1 MPRPSNTQERRQQ
14 ITEGLLGVMAERG
27 YEGATIPAI
36 ARAAKLAPGLVHY
49 HFANKQ
55 EILLALVDSLAGKVR
70 SRFERLL
77 AASGAAP
84 RAQLKAFIEAY
95 LGKGEDAAPAAG
107 ACWGSIGAEAVRQ
120 PEGRETYQRAVR
132 DQLAVLEHLVSAVL
146 ASEGRSTQRR
156 RETALGILSA
166 IEGAYR
172 LTVAAPDQ
180 IRPGLAAS
188 TIFRMAEGLISG
200 EPKGGRR

>member
-14 ITEGLLGVMAERG
+14 ITEGLLSVMAKRG

-49 HFANKQ
+49 HFPHKQ
-55 EILLALVDSLAGKVR
+55 AILLALVDNLAGKVR
-70 SRFERLL
+70 SRLDRLL
-77 AASGAAP
+77 AATGTDP
-84 RAQLKAFIEAY
+84 RAQLSAFIEAY
-95 LGKGEDAAPAAG
+95 VGKGEDADPAAV
-107 ACWGSIGAEAVRQ
+107 ACWVSIGSEAVRQ
-120 PEGRETYQRAVR
+120 PEVREAYQRAVR

-156 RETALGILSA
+156 REIALGVLSA

-172 LTVAAPDQ
+172 LIVAAPEQ
-180 IRPGLAAS
+180 IHAGFAAP
-188 TIFRMAEGLISG
+188 TLWRMAEGLVSA
-200 EPKGGRR
+200 EPQGGRP